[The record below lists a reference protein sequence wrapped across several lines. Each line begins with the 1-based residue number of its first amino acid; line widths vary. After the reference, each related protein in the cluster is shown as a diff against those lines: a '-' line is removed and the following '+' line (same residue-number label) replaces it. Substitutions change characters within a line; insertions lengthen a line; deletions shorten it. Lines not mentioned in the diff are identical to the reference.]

1 MAKKLKKSTRYS
13 RMRGPSTCIV
23 LGAYRIVTCIIGL
36 ARAYSRLVIVFYFG
50 KGFTVFGFLCLLSA
64 ESTAR
69 VETDHF
75 AQCAERQVLRTHSHS
90 IWWLATI
97 IRIFLSL

>member
-50 KGFTVFGFLCLLSA
+50 KGFTVFGFLFFYQLNQLRVSRLIISPSVQKDGCSGHTAILFGGWQLL
-64 ESTAR
+64 
-69 VETDHF
+69 
-75 AQCAERQVLRTHSHS
+75 
-90 IWWLATI
+90 
-97 IRIFLSL
+97 